1 MGEFSKIEAL
11 IESVENWGGV
21 SGESSR
27 YIVTFVVSLFG
38 CGNPPS
44 NAIIWNARDSLY
56 NRNKINTY
64 YKVQSTQFNKVTLVP
79 VLIQSNRRKHLQAKK
94 KFRFWSDIYRLLKS

>member
-11 IESVENWGGV
+11 MESVENWGGV

-44 NAIIWNARDSLY
+44 NAITWNARDSLY
-56 NRNKINTY
+56 NRNKMNTY
-64 YKVQSTQFNKVTLVP
+64 YKVQSTLFP
-79 VLIQSNRRKHLQAKK
+79 VLIQSNRRKHLQTKK
-94 KFRFWSDIYRLLKS
+94 LNFVLGAIFIAC